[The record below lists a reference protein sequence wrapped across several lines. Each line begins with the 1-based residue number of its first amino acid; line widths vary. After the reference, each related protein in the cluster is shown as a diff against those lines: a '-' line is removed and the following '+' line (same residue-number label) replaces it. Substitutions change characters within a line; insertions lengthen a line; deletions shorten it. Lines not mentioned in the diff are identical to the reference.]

1 VLTHCGCSGVR
12 GARGSSACGSCCL
25 ALLWGV
31 FCWPLPTALEPHT
44 RVALSH
50 RQAHRFEPRCI
61 LRAVEDCPRH
71 LVLGLNARDVNRPM
85 SALGASKSAQ
95 WRDRNQFYSTLDLNP
110 TGHMTGY
117 SGHIPQH
124 KYSQPGVRFA
134 KATSGALPRS
144 HSSLS
149 VDLFRA

>member
-1 VLTHCGCSGVR
+1 M
-12 GARGSSACGSCCL
+12 
-25 ALLWGV
+25 
-31 FCWPLPTALEPHT
+31 
-44 RVALSH
+44 
-50 RQAHRFEPRCI
+50 
-61 LRAVEDCPRH
+61 
-71 LVLGLNARDVNRPM
+71 LGLNARDVNRPM

-95 WRDRNQFYSTLDLNP
+95 WRDRHQFYSTLDLNP